1 MKRKVLLDLMK
12 EAPKQLLHQELWCA
26 SEGFK
31 AFSLKLKRY
40 SGSVAAMSMVGHIL
54 GLGDRHLDNIL
65 MDFLGILYILI
76 TMCAWIRGKG

>member
-65 MDFLGILYILI
+65 MDFLGIL
-76 TMCAWIRGKG
+76 

>member
-1 MKRKVLLDLMK
+1 MK

-40 SGSVAAMSMVGHIL
+40 SGSVAATSMVGHIL
-54 GLGDRHLDNIL
+54 GLGDRHLDDIL
-65 MDFLGILYILI
+65 VDFLEIL
-76 TMCAWIRGKG
+76 